1 MEVKKVISLFEND
14 PKLNLLLAKIN
25 EPKTN
30 IKLKGLVGS
39 SDALALLITSEK
51 IYNPL
56 LVIMHDKEDA
66 SLLISDLTNLKKS
79 EITSFFPTSY
89 KKPYQPES
97 IDNANI
103 LHRSETLT
111 RILNKETKII
121 VTYPEALVEKVVN
134 KQALLQNVFK
144 ANIGELID
152 IPFLS
157 EVFLT
162 FGFQN
167 TDFVYEPGQFA
178 IRGGIID
185 VFSYSSEFP
194 LRIELFG
201 NEIESIR
208 TFDPETQL
216 SKNSLQRASIMPN
229 THTQLLKEERI
240 SLLKYLSED
249 TLIWI
254 KDLRETQDI
263 IDKTFEKAVNSFQEI
278 LSISNNTQVIQPPS
292 LLYETSESVSYT
304 HLTLPTNREV

>member
-1 MEVKKVISLFEND
+1 
-14 PKLNLLLAKIN
+14 
-25 EPKTN
+25 
-30 IKLKGLVGS
+30 
-39 SDALALLITSEK
+39 
-51 IYNPL
+51 
-56 LVIMHDKEDA
+56 MHDKEDA

-134 KQALLQNVFK
+134 KQALIQNVFK
-144 ANIGELID
+144 ANIGELVD

-157 EVFLT
+157 ELFLT
-162 FGFQN
+162 FGFQS

-229 THTQLLKEERI
+229 TYTHLLKEERI
-240 SLLKYLSED
+240 SLLKYLSKD

-254 KDLRETQDI
+254 KDLRETQDS

-292 LLYETSESVSYT
+292 LLYETSESFTSNLKKRKTIEFGKRSFLSPAFKIDFKNKPQPSFHKNFEFLANY
-304 HLTLPTNREV
+304 LDKLNG